1 MFQNFRNKG
10 IETYELDPCS
20 LDQLSAPELAW
31 KSFFKKTKIELEL
44 STNTDMQQLIEKGIR
59 NGIYHPTYRHAK
71 VNNKYTKGYNKDNKS
86 PYLIYWD
93 ANNFYGWIISKKLSW
108 DNFQWEEN
116 LFKFY
121 EIFIK
126 RYNQNSYKA
135 YVIEVDDKYPKPLH
149 NL

>member
-1 MFQNFRNKG
+1 MLLTKIINMQKKVWEDVQLKSLGNYPNLYAQSYTVLQADVFQNFRNKG

-93 ANNFYGWIISKKLSW
+93 ANNFYEWIISKKLS
-108 DNFQWEEN
+108 
-116 LFKFY
+116 
-121 EIFIK
+121 
-126 RYNQNSYKA
+126 
-135 YVIEVDDKYPKPLH
+135 
-149 NL
+149 